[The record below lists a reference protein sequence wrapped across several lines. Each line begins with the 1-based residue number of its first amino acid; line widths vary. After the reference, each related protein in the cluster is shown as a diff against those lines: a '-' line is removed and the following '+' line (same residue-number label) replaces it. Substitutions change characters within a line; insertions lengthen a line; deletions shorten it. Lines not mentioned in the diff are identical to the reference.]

1 MRRALLPALLLCIV
15 SASDPVA
22 AKATFDTLPKRVQ
35 DQLWDLASV
44 CNRAGGRPG
53 DAMQAIEAVDL
64 DGDGTPDLIL
74 DEARF
79 PCRGVQPTALCSE
92 VGCSTY
98 LTLSNGG
105 RWRPA
110 LDFVGG
116 YCLDRSATPPRFL
129 TIQQNFSTGGLYTL
143 NVLYRFRHGL
153 AFQEGRGKCPPTRPA
168 PSL

>member
-1 MRRALLPALLLCIV
+1 MPRALLPALLIFAV
-15 SASDPVA
+15 SASA
-22 AKATFDTLPKRVQ
+22 AAPAPPSFEALPKRLQ
-35 DQLWDLASV
+35 DQLWDLASL

-53 DAMQAIEAVDL
+53 DTLQAIEAVDL

-79 PCRGVQPTALCSE
+79 PCRGVKPAAVCSE

-116 YCLDRSATPPRFL
+116 YCLDRTASPPRFL
-129 TIQQNFSTGGLYTL
+129 TIQQNFSTSGLYTL
-143 NVLYRFRHGL
+143 NVRYRFRHGL
-153 AFQEGRGKCPPTRPA
+153 AFQEGRGHC
-168 PSL
+168 